1 MATKVEQ
8 AALKDSVKQALLEL
22 LRERPD
28 EVRDLFEE
36 IIEDI
41 GMLHAIQEG
50 LETETVP
57 WEEIEATLRGDA

>member
-1 MATKVEQ
+1 MATAGEHT
-8 AALKDSVKQALLEL
+8 ALKDSVKQALLEL

-41 GMLHAIQEG
+41 GLLHAIHEG

-57 WEEIEATLRGDA
+57 WAEVEATLRNDP